1 MLSEHGMQDD
11 PITLRQ
17 LQALLAISDSGS
29 IGAAPRKLGV
39 TQPVLS
45 RIIAQLER
53 SAGVS
58 LVSRG
63 ARGTVLTPSGL
74 SLVSRA
80 RTISAEL
87 KRCEEDL
94 QWMRGQTGGLI
105 SIAASPVPMML
116 VIPVAIRQLHQTL
129 PDAEVLVS
137 EVVYPQ
143 LQDAFRNQRID
154 FAVGPVPPGGLGH
167 DFRVEPLFEVEGVIA
182 VARNHPK
189 ASARSLAALRAEPW
203 IIMGPVQGPGAV
215 VAQLF
220 ESYGIEPPLCKV
232 TLDTVW
238 SAIEMISRTGFVG
251 WVPKPIAESAL
262 ERIRIVKVREALPP
276 LKIGLITRVDT
287 QLTTAARALISA
299 VRARSRQLQHSGGAG

>member
-1 MLSEHGMQDD
+1 MQND
-11 PITLRQ
+11 PLTLRQ
-17 LQALLAISDSGS
+17 LQALLAISDAGS
-29 IGAAPRKLGV
+29 IGAAARELGV

-58 LVSRG
+58 LVRRG

-74 SLVSRA
+74 ALAGRA

-94 QWMRGQTGGLI
+94 QLMRGQTGGLV
-105 SIAASPVPMML
+105 SLAVSPVPMMM
-116 VIPVAIRQLHQTL
+116 VVPAAIRQLLQTL
-129 PDAEVLVS
+129 PDAEVLVT
-137 EVVYPQ
+137 EIVYPQ
-143 LQDAFRNQRID
+143 LLDAFRHQRID
-154 FAVGPVPPGGLGH
+154 FAIGPVPPSGLGT
-167 DFRVEPLFEVEGVIA
+167 DLRIEPLFQVEGVII
-182 VARNHPK
+182 VARDHPK
-189 ASARSLAALRAEPW
+189 AGVRSLAALRSEPW
-203 IIMGPVQGPGAV
+203 IIMGPMNGPGAV

-220 ESYGIEPPLCKV
+220 ASHGLDAPRCKV

-262 ERIRIVKVREALPP
+262 DRVRIVRIREALPP
-276 LKIGLITRVDT
+276 LQIGLITRTDT
-287 QLTTAARALISA
+287 LLTTAARALISA
-299 VRARSRQLQHSGGAG
+299 VRARSKQMQSAA

>member
-1 MLSEHGMQDD
+1 MQDD

-17 LQALLAISDSGS
+17 LQALLAISESGS
-29 IGAAPRKLGV
+29 IGAAARKLGV

-45 RIIAQLER
+45 RIVAQLER

-63 ARGTVLTPSGL
+63 ARGTDLTPSGA

-87 KRCEEDL
+87 KRCQEDL
-94 QWMRGQTGGLI
+94 QSMRGNTGGLI

-116 VIPVAIRQLHQTL
+116 VVPSAIRQLLRTL

-143 LQDAFRNQRID
+143 LQDGFRNQRID
-154 FAVGPVPPGGLGH
+154 FAIGPVPPNGLGSE
-167 DFRVEPLFEVEGVIA
+167 FRVEPLFEVDGVIA

-189 ASARSLAALRAEPW
+189 AGARSLAALRAEPW
-203 IIMGPVQGPGAV
+203 IIMGPAQGPGAV
-215 VAQLF
+215 VGQLF
-220 ESYGIEPPLCKV
+220 EGYGIEPPPCKV

-251 WVPKPIAESAL
+251 WVPRPIAESAL
-262 ERIRIVKVREALPP
+262 DRIRIVKIREALPP

-287 QLTTAARALISA
+287 QLATAARALMSA
-299 VRARSRQLQHSGGAG
+299 VRARSRQLQRGLASD